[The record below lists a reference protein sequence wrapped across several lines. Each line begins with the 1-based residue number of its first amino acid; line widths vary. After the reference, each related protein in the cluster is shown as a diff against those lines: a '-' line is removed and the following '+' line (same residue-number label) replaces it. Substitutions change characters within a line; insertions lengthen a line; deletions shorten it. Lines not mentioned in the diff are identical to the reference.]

1 MAGHNDPKFH
11 RQPPPLRHHVHDVN
25 PPGVAPLTWV
35 LGRRAS
41 PVPIWTRTRPS
52 SLPTQ
57 AFALVGAAPS
67 PPAHSPPGRR
77 PPWLLLGPLG
87 WSRGGC
93 YSSPTVSLSFRFAD
107 RRFPTS
113 PNRSSPTPPA
123 CTSSTPPE
131 GSCSTPQI
139 GSHAAFFG
147 ISRHPLASENPF
159 LATGKVA

>member
-1 MAGHNDPKFH
+1 MVAGKNH
-11 RQPPPLRHHVHDVN
+11 LVSS
-25 PPGVAPLTWV
+25 PGVAPLTWV
-35 LGRRAS
+35 LGRPAS
-41 PVPIWTRTRPS
+41 PVLPWTRTWAS

-107 RRFPTS
+107 RRFPTP
-113 PNRSSPTPPA
+113 PNRTTPTPQTEQLQHLKSGLSRLSPGLRMYPL
-123 CTSSTPPE
+123 SDGNPPIQRQVKC
-131 GSCSTPQI
+131 GLSNN
-139 GSHAAFFG
+139 SHALSPYSANSSAFR
-147 ISRHPLASENPF
+147 S
-159 LATGKVA
+159 